1 MRFGQNTSE
10 RGPDAAL
17 ELFPSALAEALHEHV
32 ETEQEHTGLRAR
44 RNTHGAGCK
53 LERLQGW
60 GRMRREGGWVGG
72 EWGGGGVGGV
82 VCGGG
87 KASAH
92 PH

>member
-53 LERLQGW
+53 
-60 GRMRREGGWVGG
+60 
-72 EWGGGGVGGV
+72 
-82 VCGGG
+82 
-87 KASAH
+87 
-92 PH
+92 